1 MMEARIQK
9 WGNSLALRIPQAF
22 AAEAGLSQ
30 NTPVELT
37 LEEGR
42 LVIKPIPAHPYR
54 LEDLLTRITPD
65 NLHGET
71 ASGDRLGN
79 ETW

>member
-1 MMEARIQK
+1 METHIQK

-22 AAEAGLSQ
+22 ATEVGLSQ

-42 LVIKPIPAHPYR
+42 IVIKPIQADSYR
-54 LEDLLTRITPD
+54 LEDLLEGITPD
-65 NLHGET
+65 NLHGEVT
-71 ASGDRLGN
+71 TGGQLGN

>member
-1 MMEARIQK
+1 MRTRVQR
-9 WGNSLALRIPQAF
+9 WGNSLALRIPKSF
-22 AAEAGLSQ
+22 ASETALDNGSE
-30 NTPVELT
+30 VELT

-42 LVIKPIPAHPYR
+42 LVITPLAESPFS
-54 LEDLLTRITPD
+54 LDELLAGITPE

-71 ASGDRLGN
+71 DTGPGVGA